1 MSLIIRE
8 HAIRL
13 GAFTIEIP
21 EVEIVPGIYQIHGSN
36 GSGKTSFFRFVLG
49 LLEGQH
55 PELAHGKGELTKG
68 YVPQTYRDALL
79 PWRSVESNIAMF
91 DSAEQEAIAILD
103 EFGFRRSDLSKRVH
117 HLSGGQAQR
126 VVLAREL
133 SIQADL
139 LVLDEPFSALDKK
152 TVAIVAERIVKHRPE
167 NQVCL
172 VASHIS
178 LEDARGAVPGF
189 HIERITDERAV
200 LCKD

>member
-1 MSLIIRE
+1 MKLLVRARE
-8 HAIRL
+8 IKL

-21 EVEIVPGIYQIHGSN
+21 EMEIGPGIYQVHGSN
-36 GSGKTSFFRFVLG
+36 GSGKTSFFRYLLG
-49 LLEGQH
+49 LLDDQK
-55 PELAHGKGELTKG
+55 PEFDGGLTEFTRG

-79 PWRSVESNIAMF
+79 PWRSVHSNIAMF
-91 DSAEQEAIAILD
+91 DDEGHDAIDILD
-103 EFGFRRSDLSKRVH
+103 EFGFR

-133 SIQADL
+133 AIRAEL

-152 TVAIVAERIVKHRPE
+152 TVAMVAERLLLRRPPA
-167 NQVCL
+167 QICL

-178 LEDARGAVPGF
+178 LEDANGAIPGF
-189 HIERITDERAV
+189 QIERITDEKAV